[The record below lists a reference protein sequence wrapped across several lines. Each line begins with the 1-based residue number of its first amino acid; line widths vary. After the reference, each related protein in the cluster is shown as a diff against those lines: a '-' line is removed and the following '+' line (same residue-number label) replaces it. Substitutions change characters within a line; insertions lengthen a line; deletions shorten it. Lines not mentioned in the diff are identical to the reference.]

1 MANPK
6 QLDVLISDQ
15 VPDGVDP
22 LSDPDVFLLQEVESA
37 SPAKLR
43 FLLIRKAVGLCQ
55 ICADMWQEKRY
66 EEAASW
72 MIRVRDILGELLDG
86 VTDRSNP
93 AATGVVDLYIY
104 LLKTVLIAE
113 QSYDVAA
120 LRAVTEVLVIE
131 LETWNSFVRLESGG
145 SLSQGIGSQHAAES
159 TIDGCLSMLNL
170 YA

>member
-1 MANPK
+1 M
-6 QLDVLISDQ
+6 QFGVLIYDQ

-43 FLLIRKAVGLCQ
+43 FLLIRKAIGLCTV
-55 ICADMWQEKRY
+55 CADMWQEKRY
-66 EEAASW
+66 DEAAAW

-113 QSYDVAA
+113 QSHDVAS
-120 LRAVTEVLVIE
+120 LKAVTEILEIE
-131 LETWNSFVRLESGG
+131 LETWNSFVRLEFGG
-145 SLSQGIGSQHAAES
+145 NLSQGIGAPHVAET
-159 TIDGCLSMLNL
+159 TIDDCLSILNL

>member
-1 MANPK
+1 M
-6 QLDVLISDQ
+6 
-15 VPDGVDP
+15 
-22 LSDPDVFLLQEVESA
+22 SDPDVFLLQEVESA

-55 ICADMWQEKRY
+55 VCADMWQEKRY
-66 EEAASW
+66 DEAAAW

-104 LLKTVLIAE
+104 LLKTVLVAE
-113 QSYDVAA
+113 QSHDVAA
-120 LRAVTEVLVIE
+120 LKAVTEILEIE
-131 LETWNSFVRLESGG
+131 LETWNSFVLQESGG
-145 SLSQGIGSQHAAES
+145 SLSKGIGAPHAVEA